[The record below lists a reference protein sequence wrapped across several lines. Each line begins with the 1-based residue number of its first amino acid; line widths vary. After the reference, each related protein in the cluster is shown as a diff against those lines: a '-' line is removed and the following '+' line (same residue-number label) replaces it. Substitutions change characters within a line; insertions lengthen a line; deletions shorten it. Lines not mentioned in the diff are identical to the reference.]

1 MLGLINNTIKK
12 VKHKGSIIPYIT
24 VEGLKHYNPHKI
36 ANCFGKFYSKLGS
49 ELANQILP
57 GITTISTYLNNIP
70 RNLGSM
76 VLTPTTV
83 HEIDALIRKL
93 PNKSSCGFDNIS
105 NIMLKSLRTSIT
117 FPLCHIFNTSLIE
130 GSFPDRM
137 KVAEIIPPYKGKEM
151 DKMINY
157 RPISLLIT
165 LSKLLEK
172 IMYRRLYSYL
182 ECNNILYN
190 SQYGFRSRRSCEQA
204 ITELVGYILQS
215 KNRNEHCASIFLD
228 LSKAFDTL
236 DHSIL
241 LQKLERY
248 GIRGTAQDWFSSYLS
263 GRQLVAKITTG
274 PSQIVKSDSYEITYG
289 EVQGS
294 CLGPLLFIIFMND
307 LTQLPLYSNIILFAD
322 DTPVFNSHKS
332 EKFLKYTLE
341 HDLNIMS
348 DWFKA
353 NKLSLNL
360 DKTIGIKFWD
370 KSNFMLRTNNMSIE
384 MTDHTKFLGVYIDHK
399 LTWHIHTS
407 HLLDKLN
414 TNRRLMIL
422 GKNHLDTTC
431 LRNIYF
437 GHIHSHILYGIS
449 VWGSMISQSMVK
461 EIYTIQK
468 KCVHLMRPFGKWT
481 NIPQIFTELRLMP
494 VQNMIKFAMCKL
506 GYNVSQKQYPEPI
519 LKLFDKFGG
528 QKVHRYTTRNKHI
541 PNLQRGH
548 TEQYRNSFLCRSI
561 VEYNSLPIG
570 LKTTTTSGLFLS
582 QLKSYLRLQE
592 NR

>member
-1 MLGLINNTIKK
+1 M
-12 VKHKGSIIPYIT
+12 
-24 VEGLKHYNPHKI
+24 
-36 ANCFGKFYSKLGS
+36 
-49 ELANQILP
+49 QQ
-57 GITTISTYLNNIP
+57 
-70 RNLGSM
+70 
-76 VLTPTTV
+76 
-83 HEIDALIRKL
+83 
-93 PNKSSCGFDNIS
+93 
-105 NIMLKSLRTSIT
+105 
-117 FPLCHIFNTSLIE
+117 HIVQQ
-130 GSFPDRM
+130 P
-137 KVAEIIPPYKGKEM
+137 V
-151 DKMINY
+151 
-157 RPISLLIT
+157 
-165 LSKLLEK
+165 
-172 IMYRRLYSYL
+172 
-182 ECNNILYN
+182 C
-190 SQYGFRSRRSCEQA
+190 FRSRRSCEQA

-215 KNRNEHCASIFLD
+215 KNRNEHCTSIFLD

-241 LQKLERY
+241 LQKLKRY

-274 PSQIVKSDSYEITYG
+274 PSQTVKSDSYEITYG
-289 EVQGS
+289 VVQGS

-322 DTPVFNSHKS
+322 DTTVFNSHKS

-360 DKTIGIKFWD
+360 DKTSGIKFWD
-370 KSNFMLRTNNMSIE
+370 NSNFMLRTNNMSIE
-384 MTDHTKFLGVYIDHK
+384 MTNHTKFLGIYIDHK

-461 EIYTIQK
+461 EIYMIQK

-528 QKVHRYTTRNKHI
+528 QKVHRYPTRNKHI

-582 QLKSYLRLQE
+582 QLKSYLRLQD
-592 NR
+592 NQ